1 MSRIKFFIDGF
12 NVYHALEREASYHK
26 YKWLDYSKLASL
38 FVRRQDQIVEVLYF
52 TALANWDVQKVN
64 RHKLFISAL
73 KFKGVKVILG
83 QFQKVERRCRNC
95 HQHYYTFEEK
105 KTDVN
110 IAVELIKSAVKDEF
124 DTALIMSGDS
134 DLAPAVEAVKSLFPA
149 KKVGVVIPI
158 NLRAALLKQVC
169 DFHMKI
175 KEKHLTASLF
185 PDDID
190 LGSGIK
196 LSRPPT
202 WR

>member
-12 NVYHALEREASYHK
+12 NVYHALEHEASYHK
-26 YKWLDYSKLASL
+26 YKWLDYSKLTSL
-38 FVRRQDQIVEVLYF
+38 FVRRQDQIVDVVYF
-52 TALANWDVQKVN
+52 TALANWDIQKVN
-64 RHKLFISAL
+64 RHKVFISAL

-83 QFQKVERRCRNC
+83 QFQRVEKRCRIC

-124 DTALIMSGDS
+124 DTAIIMSGDS
-134 DLAPAVEAVKSLFPA
+134 DLVPAVEAVKALFPA

-158 NLRAALLKQVC
+158 NWRAALLKQVC
-169 DFHMKI
+169 DFHMKM
-175 KEKHLTASLF
+175 KEKHLKASLF
-185 PDDID
+185 PNEID
-190 LGSGIK
+190 LGDGIK
-196 LSRPPT
+196 LSRPPN